1 MTVVVVKKRKTV
13 AIETMPANEV
23 SKSILNHKKSR
34 RVSLV
39 LSAIDPNDEADGQHI
54 LLKDASMENAENQGD
69 SESGHTRDLVQ
80 LLCRTLR
87 ETSLMSMLQT
97 PRVTFTW

>member
-13 AIETMPANEV
+13 AIETVPANEV

-54 LLKDASMENAENQGD
+54 LLKDASMENAEIEETANQAIK
-69 SESGHTRDLVQ
+69 EI
-80 LLCRTLR
+80 LCSCCAVPSARLH
-87 ETSLMSMLQT
+87 
-97 PRVTFTW
+97 